1 MALSSIPAPN
11 FSTAGGY
18 VPGQLESVGGGFDPN
33 AAASSA
39 LSRALPSDTIA
50 PSFAGG
56 YVGEAT
62 FAGGGGFDPNA
73 LTISASLA
81 GKDIKNPSFINPL
94 ANLVSTT
101 STQISQT
108 ILSAQGKIPSPGDL
122 LAKANLNEKL
132 NQLTAGVGSALNGIT
147 GALPSAGGLNIG
159 NAINVSGNVS
169 GAINSVSGAAGN
181 LLGGASSAL
190 GGIANSVQ
198 NAVGGISSVGG
209 ALPSLQSVAGSTS
222 NISADISGALNKLGG
237 GNIAGGLM
245 NSLSTV
251 SAAAGMLNNF
261 LSITRAI
268 NLPAGGELFAKNQ
281 ATLQLNASA
290 KNDWRVRINCDWKI
304 FNSQLFKVLESTG
317 GVVWPYT
324 PSVTVSTKANYTQV
338 DATHSNYSFQ
348 AYKNSVVD
356 DIQISGEFSC
366 ETEKDAAYWIAAT
379 VFFKTATKMFFGQ
392 GDNVGNPPIICN
404 LTGYGSSVFEKVPVV
419 IKSFSVDLS
428 PDVNY
433 IQCNSFGTNTW
444 VPVMSTIT
452 VTVSPIY
459 NRRNL
464 RKFNLTDFANGK
476 AVGPDGVGY
485 I

>member
-1 MALSSIPAPN
+1 MSLSSIPAPN
-11 FSTAGGY
+11 FSVAGGF
-18 VPGQLESVGGGFDPN
+18 VPGQVESVGGGFDPS

-73 LTISASLA
+73 LTVPAALA

-94 ANLVSTT
+94 ANLVSSA
-101 STQISQT
+101 STQISQSF
-108 ILSAQGKIPSPGDL
+108 LAAQGKIPSPGDL
-122 LAKANLNEKL
+122 LAKANLNEKI
-132 NQLTAGVGSALNGIT
+132 NQLSGGVGSALNGLT
-147 GALPSAGGLNIG
+147 GSLPSLGGLNIG
-159 NAINVSGNVS
+159 NATNIVGN
-169 GAINSVSGAAGN
+169 ISGAAGN
-181 LLGGASSAL
+181 ALGNATSAIGGASNA
-190 GGIANSVQ
+190 VQ

-209 ALPSLQSVAGSTS
+209 ALSSLQSVAGTTS
-222 NISADISGALNKLGG
+222 NIAADISGALNRLGG
-237 GNIAGGLM
+237 GNVAGGLM
-245 NSLSTV
+245 NTLSTV

-281 ATLQLNASA
+281 ATLKLNAAA
-290 KNDWRVRINCDWKI
+290 KNDWRVRINCDWNI
-304 FNSQLFKVLESTG
+304 FNSQLFKPLESTG
-317 GVVWPYT
+317 GVVWPFT
-324 PSVTVSTKANYTQV
+324 PTVSISTKANYTQV
-338 DATHSNYSFQ
+338 DAVHSNYPFQ
-348 AYKNSVVD
+348 AYKNSQVD
-356 DIQISGEFSC
+356 EITISGEFSC

-392 GDNVGNPPIICN
+392 GPNEGNPPIVCN
-404 LTGYGSSVFEKVPVV
+404 LSGYGSSIFEKVPVI

-433 IQCNSFGTNTW
+433 IQCNSFKTNTW
-444 VPVMSTIT
+444 VPAMSTIT

-464 RKFNLTDFANGK
+464 RKFSLTQYANGTLTK
-476 AVGPDGVGY
+476 PDGVGY